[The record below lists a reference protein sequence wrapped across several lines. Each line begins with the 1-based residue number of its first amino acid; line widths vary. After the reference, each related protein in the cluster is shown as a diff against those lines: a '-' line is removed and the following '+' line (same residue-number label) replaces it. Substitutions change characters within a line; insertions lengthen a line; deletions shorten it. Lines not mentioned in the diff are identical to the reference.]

1 VSEESKALIQRF
13 VEEAFN
19 KGNVDVANEVY
30 ASTFVAHDPTIPEGQ
45 GSPEQVKQFVNTY
58 LSAFPDGHTTVED
71 SISDGDKVAYRW
83 TFRGTHQ
90 GELLGIPPTGKQ
102 VTITGITINR
112 VSRGKVEEHWTNFDQ
127 LGMLQQLGV
136 APAPGQ
142 AGG

>member
-1 VSEESKALIQRF
+1 MSEENKALIQRF

-19 KGNVDVANEVY
+19 NGNVDVADEVY
-30 ASTFVAHDPTIPEGQ
+30 ASIFIAHDPTIPEGQ
-45 GSPEQVKQFVNTY
+45 GSPEQVKQFVSTY

-71 SISDGDKVAYRW
+71 MISDGEKVAYRW

-90 GELLGIPPTGKQ
+90 GELMGIPPTGKQ

-112 VSRGKVEEHWTNFDQ
+112 LSGGKVEEQWNSFDQ

-136 APAPGQ
+136 APTPGQ
-142 AGG
+142 

>member
-1 VSEESKALIQRF
+1 MSEKSKALIQRF

-71 SISDGDKVAYRW
+71 LISDGEKVAYRW

-90 GELLGIPPTGKQ
+90 GELMGIPPTGKQ
-102 VTITGITINR
+102 VTVTGITINR
-112 VSRGKVEEHWTNFDQ
+112 VSRGKVEEQWNNFDQ

-142 AGG
+142 

>member
-1 VSEESKALIQRF
+1 VSEENKALIQRF

-30 ASTFVAHDPTIPEGQ
+30 ASTFIAHDPTIPEGQ

-58 LSAFPDGHTTVED
+58 LGAFPDGHTTVED
-71 SISDGDKVAYRW
+71 LISDGEKVAYRW

-112 VSRGKVEEHWTNFDQ
+112 VSQGKVEEQWNSFDQ

>member
-1 VSEESKALIQRF
+1 VSEENKALIQRF

-30 ASTFVAHDPTIPEGQ
+30 ASTFITHDPSIPFGD

-71 SISDGDKVAYRW
+71 LISDGEKVAYRW

-90 GELLGIPPTGKQ
+90 GELMGIPPTGKQ

-112 VSRGKVEEHWTNFDQ
+112 VSRGKVEEQWNNFDQ

-136 APAPGQ
+136 APSPGQ
-142 AGG
+142 

>member
-1 VSEESKALIQRF
+1 VSEENKALIQRF

-19 KGNVDVANEVY
+19 KGNVDVADEVY
-30 ASTFVAHDPTIPEGQ
+30 ASTFIAHDPTIPEGQ

-71 SISDGDKVAYRW
+71 LISDGEKVAYRW

-90 GELLGIPPTGKQ
+90 GELMGIPPTGKQ

-112 VSRGKVEEHWTNFDQ
+112 LSGGKVEEQWNNFDQ
-127 LGMLQQLGV
+127 LGMLQQLGA

-142 AGG
+142 

>member
-1 VSEESKALIQRF
+1 MSEENKALIQRF

-30 ASTFVAHDPTIPEGQ
+30 ASTFIAHDPTISEGQ

-71 SISDGDKVAYRW
+71 LISDGEKVAYRW

-90 GELLGIPPTGKQ
+90 GELMGIPPTGKQ

-112 VSRGKVEEHWTNFDQ
+112 VSRGKVEEQWNTFDQ

-142 AGG
+142 

>member
-30 ASTFVAHDPTIPEGQ
+30 ASTFIAHDPTIPEGQ
-45 GSPEQVKQFVNTY
+45 GSSEQVKQFVNTY

-71 SISDGDKVAYRW
+71 LISDGEKVAYRW

-90 GELLGIPPTGKQ
+90 GELMGIPPTGKQ
-102 VTITGITINR
+102 VTLTGITINR
-112 VSRGKVEEHWTNFDQ
+112 VSRGKVEEQWNNFDQ
-127 LGMLQQLGV
+127 LGMLRQLGV

-142 AGG
+142 

>member
-1 VSEESKALIQRF
+1 MSEESKALIQRF

-30 ASTFVAHDPTIPEGQ
+30 ASTFIAHDPTIPEGQ

-71 SISDGDKVAYRW
+71 LISDGEKVAYRW

-90 GELLGIPPTGKQ
+90 GELMGIPPTGKQ
-102 VTITGITINR
+102 VTVTGITINR
-112 VSRGKVEEHWTNFDQ
+112 VSRGKLEEQWNNFDQ

-136 APAPGQ
+136 APAPGR
-142 AGG
+142 

>member
-1 VSEESKALIQRF
+1 VSEVNKALIQRF

-19 KGNVDVANEVY
+19 KGNVDVADEVY
-30 ASTFVAHDPTIPEGQ
+30 ASAFIAHDPTILEGQ

-71 SISDGDKVAYRW
+71 VISDGEKVAYRW

-90 GELLGIPPTGKQ
+90 GELMGIPPTGEQ

-112 VSRGKVEEHWTNFDQ
+112 LSGGKVEEQWNNFDQ

-142 AGG
+142 

>member
-1 VSEESKALIQRF
+1 VSEDNKALIQRF

-30 ASTFVAHDPTIPEGQ
+30 ASTFITHDSTIPEGR
-45 GSPEQVKQFVNTY
+45 GSPKQVKQFVNTY

-71 SISDGDKVAYRW
+71 LISDGEKVAYRW

-90 GELLGIPPTGKQ
+90 GELMGIPPTGKQ

-112 VSRGKVEEHWTNFDQ
+112 VSRGKVEEQWNNFDQ
-127 LGMLQQLGV
+127 VGMLQQLGV

-142 AGG
+142 

>member
-30 ASTFVAHDPTIPEGQ
+30 ASAFVAHDPTIPGGQ

-58 LSAFPDGHTTVED
+58 LSAFPDGHTTVENL
-71 SISDGDKVAYRW
+71 ISDGEKVAYRW

-90 GELLGIPPTGKQ
+90 GELMGIPPTGKQ
-102 VTITGITINR
+102 VTVTGITINR
-112 VSRGKVEEHWTNFDQ
+112 VSRGKVEEQWNNFDQ

-142 AGG
+142 

>member
-1 VSEESKALIQRF
+1 VSEENKSLIQRF

-19 KGNVDVANEVY
+19 KGNLDVADEVY
-30 ASTFVAHDPTIPEGQ
+30 ASTFIAHDPTIPEGQ

-71 SISDGDKVAYRW
+71 LVAEGEKVAYRW

-90 GELLGIPPTGKQ
+90 GELMGIPPTGTQ
-102 VTITGITINR
+102 VEITGITINR
-112 VSRGKVEEHWTNFDQ
+112 LSGGKVEEQWNIFDQ

-142 AGG
+142 

>member
-1 VSEESKALIQRF
+1 VSEVNKALIQRF

-19 KGNVDVANEVY
+19 KGNVDVADEVY
-30 ASTFVAHDPTIPEGQ
+30 ASTFIAHDPTIPEGQ

-71 SISDGDKVAYRW
+71 LISDGEKVAYRW

-90 GELLGIPPTGKQ
+90 GELMGIPPTGKQ

-112 VSRGKVEEHWTNFDQ
+112 LSGGKVEEQWNNFDQ
-127 LGMLQQLGV
+127 LGMLQQLGA

-142 AGG
+142 